1 MGTAF
6 SYQGRLDQNGQ
17 PTPNGLYGLSFAL
30 YDLASA
36 GNFLGTNLLVV
47 PVTNGLFTTS
57 LDFGATAFTGDAR
70 WLEVG
75 VNTNT
80 VGAIPRYQILLPR
93 TRIAPNGND
102 VVGIHRCLALGP
114 DGMVA
119 ITGSSQGSFGSD
131 FATVVY
137 QQLPPEISI
146 TLIPTGVR
154 LRFPGVASHSYQVL
168 RAPAVTGPWSTSATF
183 TAITNGIIEYI
194 DTHAPPGTAFYR
206 TATAP

>member
-1 MGTAF
+1 MNERLPPENKTKPNHMLTPEHAPRLSPARKSRIQNGAGILLAACTLFVSGRALLASAWLALAVLALIAPLSVQAAPVGTAF

-17 PTPNGLYGLSFAL
+17 PTLNGLYGLSFAL

-80 VGAIPRYQILLPR
+80 VGRSR
-93 TRIAPNGND
+93 GTR
-102 VVGIHRCLALGP
+102 
-114 DGMVA
+114 
-119 ITGSSQGSFGSD
+119 SSC
-131 FATVVY
+131 
-137 QQLPPEISI
+137 
-146 TLIPTGVR
+146 
-154 LRFPGVASHSYQVL
+154 
-168 RAPAVTGPWSTSATF
+168 RARA
-183 TAITNGIIEYI
+183 
-194 DTHAPPGTAFYR
+194 
-206 TATAP
+206 